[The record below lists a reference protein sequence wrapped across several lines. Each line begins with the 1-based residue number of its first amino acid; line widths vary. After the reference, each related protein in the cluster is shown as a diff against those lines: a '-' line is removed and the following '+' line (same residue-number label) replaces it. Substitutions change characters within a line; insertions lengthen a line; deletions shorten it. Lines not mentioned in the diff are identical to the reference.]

1 MNVLY
6 VSSDASEEAALRR
19 ELEPF
24 SPAPAIHPS
33 PGIEDARTR
42 MTVAG
47 AFDALLIDG
56 SIPRPEAAFLAE
68 GLKRE
73 GNPAVIV
80 VLTPETGDEAAE
92 TLLGGCVDLF
102 VPKLPGFGAV
112 LHQALLQAAARRS
125 PAPHQARHVR
135 ILYAGELEPFRRHFA
150 DMPSLMIHPL
160 PQATDGP
167 PQTGDAAGDLVVIDC
182 PGESAA
188 AAKAITDAVRDYPR
202 IPVIALTEPGDEA
215 AAIAALNAGAADSIP
230 RTGQFPRRL
239 LASVEKAVR
248 MGRLAREKEAL
259 KKQGERLRLIV
270 ETVPVGVALVA
281 PDGSFLAVN
290 RTGLERIGAHR
301 SDQVIGKNL
310 LHLVP
315 PQEREAV
322 QKFLA
327 TVGAWSSASISLK
340 WKGID
345 GSIPGVDLRAIPLR
359 RSPGSAASVL
369 ATLHPPRSLEG
380 DAGAEAGI
388 LKKYED
394 LTTTLRTYE
403 VRFRE
408 LQEKSRF
415 KFTRWE
421 TALRLAESQ
430 KKASEQQQARLQAAV
445 EEAEARVRH
454 LEEEH
459 DAQRERWERSQREL
473 RERSERLEAAAAELE
488 STRAQLSAVQGDGQG
503 RLEEERRDIER
514 RRAEADAALAEVS
527 DLLEKEKAQHRQ
539 QLEEMEQTLREAER
553 HQNELAAALEETG
566 ARHERQD
573 EALRA
578 ELAAA
583 GESRAGLER
592 RLEETLAERAALEE
606 SLRAELAAAGES
618 RAGLERRLEETLA
631 ERSTLE
637 QSLRAELAA
646 AGESRAGLERR
657 LEETLAERS
666 TLEQSLR
673 AELAAAAESRAGLE
687 RRLEETL
694 AERAALEESLRAEL
708 AAAAESRAA
717 LERRLE
723 ETLAERSTLEQ
734 SLRAE
739 LAAAGESRA
748 GLERRLEETL
758 AERAALE
765 ESLRA
770 ELAARDES
778 RDDLRLR
785 IEETEARLRRQEEEY
800 RAELAARDESRAG
813 LQRKLEETENSWLAL
828 EAALEETEARLS
840 GLTAAHG
847 ELQERHRGADDTR
860 ASLESALRMQGAR
873 YAALCERSGADRA
886 WQELAAMDLER
897 RHLAAEEQ
905 RAPLE
910 AALREADA
918 RIRELTEKYIAERRE
933 QERRE
938 KELREHHQAAK
949 ARVGD
954 LEAALAEGESRA
966 RELAAARE
974 GERSELQRSLIAL
987 EARYAEAESL
997 LEARQRELGEA
1008 AARLAALGEQHASE
1022 RARLTAE
1029 LAELDRKFQ
1038 AAEKQR
1044 ISLQTALADSE
1055 SRAAAMKER
1064 HDAEQE
1070 RRGIERADLEL
1081 RIREG
1086 EKQLAGLHTALAGAQ
1101 SALSQLAEK
1110 HRTEISQYEFAQKKA
1125 EQKFQ
1130 TAEKQRGTLA
1140 ESLREVETRLADL
1153 TGRYQTEQAA
1163 WQSARAEM
1171 ERRLEE
1177 GEKAHAAAVQNTV
1190 REAEARLA
1198 WISEQNQSKAVQLEQ
1213 AQKRLEELQSEN
1225 RTLAREGSHCRR
1237 GYQRLSRF
1245 TPAGIVRATRGGQVV
1260 ECNDIA
1266 ARMFGY
1272 PNAQAALS
1280 RPDGSPFRIYAFE
1293 GALAARLDEEGSLEG
1308 IEWTALGKEGK
1319 PVRVRENAALVEAS
1333 DGETPLVE
1341 RILTDI
1347 SDAHGLGEE
1356 IRRIQSAGDLAAAT
1370 VTSFRELCAS
1380 LAEAGERLLQAAG
1393 DAEEVRRLADSLARD
1408 AGRGIRHA
1416 GQFLSLARRDDRS
1429 PDLLDFNEILTGND
1443 RLLHS
1448 LIGTD
1453 IELEMDLAPRPG
1465 LVWADRNEVTQ
1476 LIGNLMANA
1485 REALPLGGL
1494 VTIETRNVE
1503 VAGPDPEIPPELR
1516 PGIYV
1521 RLVFSTDGCAVQPER
1536 RHSSIRA
1543 IAGRMGGCLKS
1554 TNDPRTGNIHTVY
1567 IPRVEGAIAGAGREA
1582 GSVGA

>member
-618 RAGLERRLEETLA
+618 RAGLERKLD
-631 ERSTLE
+631 
-637 QSLRAELAA
+637 
-646 AGESRAGLERR
+646 
-657 LEETLAERS
+657 ETLAERS

>member
-1 MNVLY
+1 MNLLY

-24 SPAPAIHPS
+24 SPAPAIHLS
-33 PGIEDARTR
+33 PGIEEARTR
-42 MTVAG
+42 MAVAG

-56 SIPRPEAAFLAE
+56 SVPRPEAAFMAE

-73 GNPAVIV
+73 RNPAVIV

-92 TLLGGCVDLF
+92 ALLGGCVDLF
-102 VPKLPGFGAV
+102 VPKRPGFGAV
-112 LHQALLQAAARRS
+112 LHQALLQAAARRP
-125 PAPHQARHVR
+125 PAPHQARRVR

-150 DMPSLMIHPL
+150 DMPSLLIHPL
-160 PQATDGP
+160 PRATDGS

-188 AAKAITDAVRDYPR
+188 AVKAITDTVRDYPR

-230 RTGQFPRRL
+230 RTEQFPRRL
-239 LASVEKAVR
+239 LAAVERAVR

-345 GSIPGVDLRAIPLR
+345 GSIPGVELRAIPLR
-359 RSPGSAASVL
+359 RNPGSAASVL
-369 ATLHPPRSLEG
+369 ATLHPPRSLDG
-380 DAGAEAGI
+380 DAGAEGVI
-388 LKKYED
+388 LRKYED
-394 LTTTLRTYE
+394 LTTMLRTYE

-408 LQEKSRF
+408 LQEKSSF
-415 KFTRWE
+415 KFSRWE

-430 KKASEQQQARLQAAV
+430 KKASEEEQARLQAAV
-445 EEAEARVRH
+445 EEAEARVRR

-459 DAQRERWERSQREL
+459 DAQRERWEQSQREL
-473 RERSERLEAAAAELE
+473 KERSERLEAAAAELKA
-488 STRAQLSAVQGDGQG
+488 SRAQVSDSQGDGQG
-503 RLEEERRDIER
+503 RLEEERRDFEER
-514 RRAEADAALAEVS
+514 QAQADAALAEVS
-527 DLLEKEKAQHRQ
+527 DLLEKEKAQHRLQ
-539 QLEEMEQTLREAER
+539 REEMERRLREAER
-553 HQNELAAALEETG
+553 HQSELEAALEETG
-566 ARHERQD
+566 ARLQSQD

-578 ELAAA
+578 ELAARD
-583 GESRAGLER
+583 ESRAEIEHQ
-592 RLEETLAERAALEE
+592 LEETLAARA
-606 SLRAELAAAGES
+606 
-618 RAGLERRLEETLA
+618 T
-631 ERSTLE
+631 
-637 QSLRAELAA
+637 
-646 AGESRAGLERR
+646 
-657 LEETLAERS
+657 
-666 TLEQSLR
+666 
-673 AELAAAAESRAGLE
+673 
-687 RRLEETL
+687 
-694 AERAALEESLRAEL
+694 
-708 AAAAESRAA
+708 
-717 LERRLE
+717 
-723 ETLAERSTLEQ
+723 
-734 SLRAE
+734 
-739 LAAAGESRA
+739 
-748 GLERRLEETL
+748 
-758 AERAALE
+758 LE

-778 RDDLRLR
+778 RDDLRRRL
-785 IEETEARLRRQEEEY
+785 EETEAHLSRQEEEY
-800 RAELAARDESRAG
+800 RTELAAREESRAG

-828 EAALEETEARLS
+828 EAALEETEERLA

-847 ELQERHRGADDTR
+847 QLEERHRGADGMR
-860 ASLESALRMQGAR
+860 ASLESALRMQAAR

-897 RHLAAEEQ
+897 KHLAAEEQ

-910 AALREADA
+910 AALRDAEA

-938 KELREHHQAAK
+938 EELHRHHQAAET
-949 ARVGD
+949 RVGD
-954 LEAALAEGESRA
+954 LEAALAEAESRA
-966 RELAAARE
+966 RELASARE
-974 GERSELQRSLIAL
+974 GERSEMQQSLLAL

-1029 LAELDRKFQ
+1029 LAELDQKYQ
-1038 AAEKQR
+1038 AADKQR

-1055 SRAAAMKER
+1055 SRGAAMKER

-1070 RRGIERADLEL
+1070 RWGIERGDLEL

-1086 EKQLAGLHTALAGAQ
+1086 EKQLAGLQTALAGAQ

-1140 ESLREVETRLADL
+1140 ESLQEVETRLADL
-1153 TGRYQTEQAA
+1153 TGRYQAEQVA

-1177 GEKAHAAAVQNTV
+1177 AEKAHAAAVQNTV

-1213 AQKRLEELQSEN
+1213 AQKQLEELQSEN
-1225 RTLAREGSHCRR
+1225 RTLAREGSHYRR

-1245 TPAGIVRATRGGQVV
+1245 TSAGIVRATREGQVV

-1319 PVRVRENAALVEAS
+1319 PVRVRENAALVEAA

-1416 GQFLSLARRDDRS
+1416 GQFLSLAQRDDRS

-1453 IELEMDLAPRPG
+1453 IELEMDLAPRLG

-1494 VTIETRNVE
+1494 VTIETRDIE

-1543 IAGRMGGCLKS
+1543 IAGRMGGCLRS

-1567 IPRVEGAIAGAGREA
+1567 IPRVEGASAGAGREA

>member
-657 LEETLAERS
+657 LEETLAER
-666 TLEQSLR
+666 
-673 AELAAAAESRAGLE
+673 
-687 RRLEETL
+687 
-694 AERAALEESLRAEL
+694 
-708 AAAAESRAA
+708 
-717 LERRLE
+717 
-723 ETLAERSTLEQ
+723 
-734 SLRAE
+734 
-739 LAAAGESRA
+739 
-748 GLERRLEETL
+748 
-758 AERAALE
+758 AALE

-1272 PNAQAALS
+1272 LNAQAALS

-1485 REALPLGGL
+1485 HEALPLGGL

-1536 RHSSIRA
+1536 RHSSIRT

>member
-606 SLRAELAAAGES
+606 
-618 RAGLERRLEETLA
+618 
-631 ERSTLE
+631 
-637 QSLRAELAA
+637 
-646 AGESRAGLERR
+646 
-657 LEETLAERS
+657 
-666 TLEQSLR
+666 
-673 AELAAAAESRAGLE
+673 
-687 RRLEETL
+687 
-694 AERAALEESLRAEL
+694 
-708 AAAAESRAA
+708 
-717 LERRLE
+717 
-723 ETLAERSTLEQ
+723 

>member
-1 MNVLY
+1 MNLLY

-24 SPAPAIHPS
+24 SPAPAIHLS
-33 PGIEDARTR
+33 PGIEEARTR
-42 MTVAG
+42 MAVAG

-56 SIPRPEAAFLAE
+56 SVPRPEAAFMAE

-73 GNPAVIV
+73 RNPAVIV

-92 TLLGGCVDLF
+92 ALLGGCVDLF
-102 VPKLPGFGAV
+102 VPKRPGFGAV
-112 LHQALLQAAARRS
+112 LHQALLQAAARRP
-125 PAPHQARHVR
+125 PAPHQARRVR

-150 DMPSLMIHPL
+150 DMPSLLIHPL
-160 PQATDGP
+160 PRATDGS

-188 AAKAITDAVRDYPR
+188 AVKAITDTVRDYPR

-230 RTGQFPRRL
+230 RTEQFPRRL
-239 LASVEKAVR
+239 LAAVERAVR

-345 GSIPGVDLRAIPLR
+345 GSIPGVELRAIPLR
-359 RSPGSAASVL
+359 RNPGSAASVL
-369 ATLHPPRSLEG
+369 ATLHPPRSLDG
-380 DAGAEAGI
+380 DAGAEGVI
-388 LKKYED
+388 LRKYED
-394 LTTTLRTYE
+394 LTTMLRTYE

-408 LQEKSRF
+408 LQEKSSF
-415 KFTRWE
+415 KFSRWE

-430 KKASEQQQARLQAAV
+430 KKASEEEQARLQAAV
-445 EEAEARVRH
+445 EEAEARVRR

-459 DAQRERWERSQREL
+459 DAQRERWEQSQREL
-473 RERSERLEAAAAELE
+473 KERSERLEAAAAELKA
-488 STRAQLSAVQGDGQG
+488 SRAQVSDSQGDGQG
-503 RLEEERRDIER
+503 RLEEERRDFEER
-514 RRAEADAALAEVS
+514 QAQADAALAEVS
-527 DLLEKEKAQHRQ
+527 DLLEKEKAQHRLQ
-539 QLEEMEQTLREAER
+539 REEMERRLREAER
-553 HQNELAAALEETG
+553 HQSELEAALEETG
-566 ARHERQD
+566 ARLQSQD

-578 ELAAA
+578 ELAARDE
-583 GESRAGLER
+583 GRTELER
-592 RLEETLAERAALEE
+592 RLEETLAERASLEE
-606 SLRAELAAAGES
+606 SLQAELAARDES
-618 RAGLERRLEETLA
+618 RDDLRRRLEETEAHLSRQEEEYRTELAARDEGRTELERRLEETLA
-631 ERSTLE
+631 A
-637 QSLRAELAA
+637 RA
-646 AGESRAGLERR
+646 
-657 LEETLAERS
+657 T
-666 TLEQSLR
+666 
-673 AELAAAAESRAGLE
+673 
-687 RRLEETL
+687 
-694 AERAALEESLRAEL
+694 
-708 AAAAESRAA
+708 
-717 LERRLE
+717 
-723 ETLAERSTLEQ
+723 
-734 SLRAE
+734 
-739 LAAAGESRA
+739 
-748 GLERRLEETL
+748 
-758 AERAALE
+758 LE

-778 RDDLRLR
+778 RDDLRSRL
-785 IEETEARLRRQEEEY
+785 EETEARLRRQEEEY
-800 RAELAARDESRAG
+800 RTELAAREESRAG

-828 EAALEETEARLS
+828 EAALEETEERLA

-847 ELQERHRGADDTR
+847 QLEERHRGADGMR
-860 ASLESALRMQGAR
+860 ASLESALRMQAAR

-897 RHLAAEEQ
+897 KHLAAEEQ

-910 AALREADA
+910 AALRDAEA

-938 KELREHHQAAK
+938 EELHRHHQAAET
-949 ARVGD
+949 RVGD
-954 LEAALAEGESRA
+954 LEAALAEAESRA
-966 RELAAARE
+966 RELASARE
-974 GERSELQRSLIAL
+974 GERSEMQQSLLAL

-1029 LAELDRKFQ
+1029 LAELDQKYQ
-1038 AAEKQR
+1038 AADKQR

-1055 SRAAAMKER
+1055 SRGAAMKER

-1070 RRGIERADLEL
+1070 RWGIERGDLEL

-1086 EKQLAGLHTALAGAQ
+1086 EKQLAGLQTALAGAQ

-1140 ESLREVETRLADL
+1140 ESLQEVETRLADL
-1153 TGRYQTEQAA
+1153 TGRYQAEQVA

-1177 GEKAHAAAVQNTV
+1177 AEKAHAAAVQNTV

-1213 AQKRLEELQSEN
+1213 AQKQLEELQSEN
-1225 RTLAREGSHCRR
+1225 RTLAREGSHYRR

-1245 TPAGIVRATRGGQVV
+1245 TSAGIVRATREGQVV

-1319 PVRVRENAALVEAS
+1319 PVRVRENAALVEAA

-1416 GQFLSLARRDDRS
+1416 GQFLSLAQRDDRS

-1453 IELEMDLAPRPG
+1453 IELEMDLAPRLG

-1494 VTIETRNVE
+1494 VTIETRDIE

-1543 IAGRMGGCLKS
+1543 IAGRMGGCLRS

-1567 IPRVEGAIAGAGREA
+1567 IPRVEGASAGAGREA

>member
-1 MNVLY
+1 
-6 VSSDASEEAALRR
+6 
-19 ELEPF
+19 
-24 SPAPAIHPS
+24 
-33 PGIEDARTR
+33 
-42 MTVAG
+42 
-47 AFDALLIDG
+47 
-56 SIPRPEAAFLAE
+56 
-68 GLKRE
+68 
-73 GNPAVIV
+73 
-80 VLTPETGDEAAE
+80 
-92 TLLGGCVDLF
+92 
-102 VPKLPGFGAV
+102 
-112 LHQALLQAAARRS
+112 
-125 PAPHQARHVR
+125 
-135 ILYAGELEPFRRHFA
+135 
-150 DMPSLMIHPL
+150 MPSLMIHPL

-182 PGESAA
+182 PGEGAA

-239 LASVEKAVR
+239 LAAVEKAVR

-270 ETVPVGVALVA
+270 ETVPVGVALIA

-301 SDQVIGKNL
+301 SDQIIGKNL

-380 DAGAEAGI
+380 DAGVEAGI

-394 LTTTLRTYE
+394 LTTMLRTYE

-459 DAQRERWERSQREL
+459 DAQRERWEQSQRES
-473 RERSERLEAAAAELE
+473 RERSERLEAVAAELE
-488 STRAQLSAVQGDGQG
+488 ASRAQMSVIQGDGQG
-503 RLEEERRDIER
+503 LLEEERRDIER
-514 RRAEADAALAEVS
+514 RQAEADAALAEVS

-539 QLEEMEQTLREAER
+539 QREELEQRLREAER
-553 HQNELAAALEETG
+553 HQSDLEAALEETG
-566 ARHERQD
+566 ARLQRQD

-583 GESRAGLER
+583 GESRTGLER
-592 RLEETLAERAALEE
+592 KLEETLAERASLEE

-618 RAGLERRLEETLA
+618 RAGLERRLD
-631 ERSTLE
+631 
-637 QSLRAELAA
+637 
-646 AGESRAGLERR
+646 
-657 LEETLAERS
+657 
-666 TLEQSLR
+666 
-673 AELAAAAESRAGLE
+673 
-687 RRLEETL
+687 ETL
-694 AERAALEESLRAEL
+694 AERASLEESLRAEL
-708 AAAAESRAA
+708 AAAGETRTE
-717 LERRLE
+717 LERK
-723 ETLAERSTLEQ
+723 
-734 SLRAE
+734 
-739 LAAAGESRA
+739 
-748 GLERRLEETL
+748 LEETL
-758 AERAALE
+758 AERASLE

-785 IEETEARLRRQEEEY
+785 IEETEARLRGQEEEYRAELVSRDESRAELERKLEETLAERAALEESLRAELAAAGESRTELERKLEETLAERASLEESLRAELAARDESRDDLRLRLEETEARLRGQEEEY
-800 RAELAARDESRAG
+800 RAELAAREESRAG
-813 LQRKLEETENSWLAL
+813 LQRKLQETENSWLAL
-828 EAALEETEARLS
+828 EAALEETEARLA

-847 ELQERHRGADDTR
+847 QLQELHRGADDTR

-886 WQELAAMDLER
+886 WQQLAAMELER
-897 RHLAAEEQ
+897 KHLAAEEQ

-910 AALREADA
+910 AALRDAEA

-938 KELREHHQAAK
+938 EELREHHQAAK
-949 ARVGD
+949 ARIRD
-954 LEAALAEGESRA
+954 
-966 RELAAARE
+966 
-974 GERSELQRSLIAL
+974 L

-1029 LAELDRKFQ
+1029 LAEFDRKFQ

-1070 RRGIERADLEL
+1070 RLGIERGDLEL

-1086 EKQLAGLHTALAGAQ
+1086 EKQLAGLQTALAGAQ

-1140 ESLREVETRLADL
+1140 ESLQEVETRLADL
-1153 TGRYQTEQAA
+1153 TGRYQTELAA

-1543 IAGRMGGCLKS
+1543 IAARMGGCLKS

>member
-1 MNVLY
+1 MNLLY

-24 SPAPAIHPS
+24 SPAPAIHLS
-33 PGIEDARTR
+33 PGIEEARTR
-42 MTVAG
+42 MAVAG

-56 SIPRPEAAFLAE
+56 SVPRPEAAFMAE

-73 GNPAVIV
+73 RNPAVIV

-92 TLLGGCVDLF
+92 ALLGGCVDLF
-102 VPKLPGFGAV
+102 VPKRPGFGAV
-112 LHQALLQAAARRS
+112 LHQALLQAAARRP
-125 PAPHQARHVR
+125 PAPHQARRVR

-150 DMPSLMIHPL
+150 DMPSLLIHPL
-160 PQATDGP
+160 PRATDGS

-188 AAKAITDAVRDYPR
+188 AVKAITDTVRDYPR

-230 RTGQFPRRL
+230 RTEQFPRRL
-239 LASVEKAVR
+239 LAAVERAVR

-345 GSIPGVDLRAIPLR
+345 GSIPGVELRAIPLR
-359 RSPGSAASVL
+359 RNPGSAASVL
-369 ATLHPPRSLEG
+369 ATLHPPRSLDG
-380 DAGAEAGI
+380 DAGAEGVI
-388 LKKYED
+388 LRKYED
-394 LTTTLRTYE
+394 LTTMLRTYE

-408 LQEKSRF
+408 LQEKSSF
-415 KFTRWE
+415 KFSRWE

-430 KKASEQQQARLQAAV
+430 KKASEEEQARLQAAV
-445 EEAEARVRH
+445 EEAEARVRR

-459 DAQRERWERSQREL
+459 DAQRERWEQSQREL
-473 RERSERLEAAAAELE
+473 KERSERLEAAAAELKA
-488 STRAQLSAVQGDGQG
+488 SRAQVSDSQGDGQG
-503 RLEEERRDIER
+503 RLEEERRDFEER
-514 RRAEADAALAEVS
+514 QAQADAALAEVS
-527 DLLEKEKAQHRQ
+527 DLLEKEKAQHRLQ
-539 QLEEMEQTLREAER
+539 REEMERRLREAER
-553 HQNELAAALEETG
+553 HQSELEAALEETG
-566 ARHERQD
+566 ARLQSQD

-578 ELAAA
+578 ELAARD
-583 GESRAGLER
+583 ESRAEIEHQ
-592 RLEETLAERAALEE
+592 LEETLAARA
-606 SLRAELAAAGES
+606 
-618 RAGLERRLEETLA
+618 T
-631 ERSTLE
+631 
-637 QSLRAELAA
+637 
-646 AGESRAGLERR
+646 
-657 LEETLAERS
+657 
-666 TLEQSLR
+666 
-673 AELAAAAESRAGLE
+673 
-687 RRLEETL
+687 
-694 AERAALEESLRAEL
+694 
-708 AAAAESRAA
+708 
-717 LERRLE
+717 
-723 ETLAERSTLEQ
+723 
-734 SLRAE
+734 
-739 LAAAGESRA
+739 
-748 GLERRLEETL
+748 
-758 AERAALE
+758 LE

-778 RDDLRLR
+778 RDDLRRKLEETLAARATLEESLR
-785 IEETEARLRRQEEEY
+785 AELAARDESRDDLRSRLEETEARLRRQEEEY
-800 RAELAARDESRAG
+800 RTELAAREESRAG

-828 EAALEETEARLS
+828 EAALEETEERLA

-847 ELQERHRGADDTR
+847 QLEERHRGADGMR
-860 ASLESALRMQGAR
+860 ASLESALRMQAAR

-897 RHLAAEEQ
+897 KHLAAEEQ

-910 AALREADA
+910 AALRDAEA

-938 KELREHHQAAK
+938 EELHRHHQAAET
-949 ARVGD
+949 RVGD
-954 LEAALAEGESRA
+954 LEAALAEAESRA
-966 RELAAARE
+966 RELASARE
-974 GERSELQRSLIAL
+974 GERSEMQQSLLAL

-1029 LAELDRKFQ
+1029 LAELDQKYQ
-1038 AAEKQR
+1038 AADKQR

-1055 SRAAAMKER
+1055 SRGAAMKER

-1070 RRGIERADLEL
+1070 RWGIERGDLEL

-1086 EKQLAGLHTALAGAQ
+1086 EKQLAGLQTALAGAQ

-1140 ESLREVETRLADL
+1140 ESLQEVETRLADL
-1153 TGRYQTEQAA
+1153 TGRYQAEQVA

-1177 GEKAHAAAVQNTV
+1177 AEKAHAAAVQNTV

-1213 AQKRLEELQSEN
+1213 AQKQLEELQSEN
-1225 RTLAREGSHCRR
+1225 RTLAREGSHYRR

-1245 TPAGIVRATRGGQVV
+1245 TSAGIVRATREGQVV

-1319 PVRVRENAALVEAS
+1319 PVRVRENAALVEAA

-1416 GQFLSLARRDDRS
+1416 GQFLSLAQRDDRS

-1453 IELEMDLAPRPG
+1453 IELEMDLAPRLG

-1494 VTIETRNVE
+1494 VTIETRDIE

-1543 IAGRMGGCLKS
+1543 IAGRMGGCLRS

-1567 IPRVEGAIAGAGREA
+1567 IPRVEGASAGAGREA

>member
-606 SLRAELAAAGES
+606 
-618 RAGLERRLEETLA
+618 
-631 ERSTLE
+631 
-637 QSLRAELAA
+637 SLRAELAA

>member
-1 MNVLY
+1 MNLLY

-24 SPAPAIHPS
+24 SPAPAIHLS
-33 PGIEDARTR
+33 PGIEEARTR
-42 MTVAG
+42 MAVAG

-56 SIPRPEAAFLAE
+56 SVPRPEAAFMAE

-73 GNPAVIV
+73 RNPAVIV

-92 TLLGGCVDLF
+92 ALLGGCVDLF
-102 VPKLPGFGAV
+102 VPKRPGFGAV
-112 LHQALLQAAARRS
+112 LHQALLQAAARRP
-125 PAPHQARHVR
+125 PAPHQARRVR

-150 DMPSLMIHPL
+150 DMPSLLIHPL
-160 PQATDGP
+160 PRATDGS

-188 AAKAITDAVRDYPR
+188 AVKAITDTVRDYPR

-230 RTGQFPRRL
+230 RTEQFPRRL
-239 LASVEKAVR
+239 LAAVERAVR

-345 GSIPGVDLRAIPLR
+345 GSIPGVELRAIPLR
-359 RSPGSAASVL
+359 RNPGSAASVL
-369 ATLHPPRSLEG
+369 ATLHPPRSLDG
-380 DAGAEAGI
+380 DAGAEGVI
-388 LKKYED
+388 LRKYED
-394 LTTTLRTYE
+394 LTTMLRTYE

-408 LQEKSRF
+408 LQEKSSF
-415 KFTRWE
+415 KFSRWE

-430 KKASEQQQARLQAAV
+430 KKASEEEQARLQAAV
-445 EEAEARVRH
+445 EEAEARVRR

-459 DAQRERWERSQREL
+459 DAQRERWEQSQREL
-473 RERSERLEAAAAELE
+473 KERSERLEAAAAELKA
-488 STRAQLSAVQGDGQG
+488 SRAQVSDSQGDGQG
-503 RLEEERRDIER
+503 RLEEERRDFEER
-514 RRAEADAALAEVS
+514 QAQADAALAEVS
-527 DLLEKEKAQHRQ
+527 DLLEKEKAQHRLQ
-539 QLEEMEQTLREAER
+539 REEMERRLREAER
-553 HQNELAAALEETG
+553 HQSELEAALEETG
-566 ARHERQD
+566 ARLQSQD

-578 ELAAA
+578 ELAARDE
-583 GESRAGLER
+583 GRTELER
-592 RLEETLAERAALEE
+592 RLEETRAELAARDEGRTELERRLEETQAERATLEE
-606 SLRAELAAAGES
+606 SLRAELAERDES
-618 RAGLERRLEETLA
+618 RAEIEHQLEETLA
-631 ERSTLE
+631 A
-637 QSLRAELAA
+637 RA
-646 AGESRAGLERR
+646 
-657 LEETLAERS
+657 T
-666 TLEQSLR
+666 
-673 AELAAAAESRAGLE
+673 
-687 RRLEETL
+687 
-694 AERAALEESLRAEL
+694 
-708 AAAAESRAA
+708 
-717 LERRLE
+717 
-723 ETLAERSTLEQ
+723 
-734 SLRAE
+734 
-739 LAAAGESRA
+739 
-748 GLERRLEETL
+748 
-758 AERAALE
+758 LE

-778 RDDLRLR
+778 RDDLRRKLEETLAARATLEESLR
-785 IEETEARLRRQEEEY
+785 AELAARDESRDDLRSRLEETEARLRRQEEEY
-800 RAELAARDESRAG
+800 RTELAAREESRAG

-828 EAALEETEARLS
+828 EAALEETEERLA

-847 ELQERHRGADDTR
+847 QLEERHRGADGMR
-860 ASLESALRMQGAR
+860 ASLESALRMQAAR

-897 RHLAAEEQ
+897 KHLAAEEQ

-910 AALREADA
+910 AALRDAEA

-938 KELREHHQAAK
+938 EELHRHHQAAET
-949 ARVGD
+949 RVGD
-954 LEAALAEGESRA
+954 LEAALAEAESRA
-966 RELAAARE
+966 RELASARE
-974 GERSELQRSLIAL
+974 GERSEMQQSLLAL

-1029 LAELDRKFQ
+1029 LAELDQKYQ
-1038 AAEKQR
+1038 AADKQR

-1055 SRAAAMKER
+1055 SRGAAMKER

-1070 RRGIERADLEL
+1070 RWGIERGDLEL

-1086 EKQLAGLHTALAGAQ
+1086 EKQLAGLQTALAGAQ

-1140 ESLREVETRLADL
+1140 ESLQEVETRLADL
-1153 TGRYQTEQAA
+1153 TGRYQAEQVA

-1177 GEKAHAAAVQNTV
+1177 AEKAHAAAVQNTV

-1213 AQKRLEELQSEN
+1213 AQKQLEELQSEN
-1225 RTLAREGSHCRR
+1225 RTLAREGSHYRR

-1245 TPAGIVRATRGGQVV
+1245 TSAGIVRATREGQVV

-1319 PVRVRENAALVEAS
+1319 PVRVRENAALVEAA

-1416 GQFLSLARRDDRS
+1416 GQFLSLAQRDDRS

-1453 IELEMDLAPRPG
+1453 IELEMDLAPRLG

-1494 VTIETRNVE
+1494 VTIETRDIE

-1543 IAGRMGGCLKS
+1543 IAGRMGGCLRS

-1567 IPRVEGAIAGAGREA
+1567 IPRVEGASAGAGREA

>member
-1 MNVLY
+1 MNLLY

-24 SPAPAIHPS
+24 SPAPAIHLS
-33 PGIEDARTR
+33 PGIEEARTR
-42 MTVAG
+42 MAVAG

-56 SIPRPEAAFLAE
+56 SVPRPEAAFMAE

-73 GNPAVIV
+73 RNPAVIV

-92 TLLGGCVDLF
+92 ALLGGCVDLF
-102 VPKLPGFGAV
+102 VPKRPGFGAV
-112 LHQALLQAAARRS
+112 LHQALLQAAARRP
-125 PAPHQARHVR
+125 PAPHQARRVR

-150 DMPSLMIHPL
+150 DMPSLLIHPL
-160 PQATDGP
+160 PRATDGS

-188 AAKAITDAVRDYPR
+188 AVKAITDTVRDYPR

-230 RTGQFPRRL
+230 RTEQFPRRL
-239 LASVEKAVR
+239 LAAVERAVR

-290 RTGLERIGAHR
+290 RTGHERIGAHR

-345 GSIPGVDLRAIPLR
+345 GSIPGVELRAIPLR
-359 RSPGSAASVL
+359 RNPGSAASVL
-369 ATLHPPRSLEG
+369 ATLHPPRSLDG
-380 DAGAEAGI
+380 DAGAEGVI
-388 LKKYED
+388 LRKYED
-394 LTTTLRTYE
+394 LTTMLRTYE

-408 LQEKSRF
+408 LQEKSSF
-415 KFTRWE
+415 KFSRWE

-430 KKASEQQQARLQAAV
+430 KKASEEEQARLQAAV
-445 EEAEARVRH
+445 EEAEARVRR

-459 DAQRERWERSQREL
+459 DAQRERWEQSQREL
-473 RERSERLEAAAAELE
+473 KERSERLEAAAAELKA
-488 STRAQLSAVQGDGQG
+488 SRAQVSDSQGDGQG
-503 RLEEERRDIER
+503 RLEEERRDFEER
-514 RRAEADAALAEVS
+514 QAQADAALAEVS
-527 DLLEKEKAQHRQ
+527 DLLEKEKAQHRLQ
-539 QLEEMEQTLREAER
+539 REEMERRLREAER
-553 HQNELAAALEETG
+553 HQSELEAALEETG
-566 ARHERQD
+566 ARLQSQD

-578 ELAAA
+578 ELAARDE
-583 GESRAGLER
+583 GRTELER
-592 RLEETLAERAALEE
+592 RLEETLAERASLEE
-606 SLRAELAAAGES
+606 SL
-618 RAGLERRLEETLA
+618 
-631 ERSTLE
+631 
-637 QSLRAELAA
+637 Q
-646 AGESRAGLERR
+646 
-657 LEETLAERS
+657 
-666 TLEQSLR
+666 
-673 AELAAAAESRAGLE
+673 
-687 RRLEETL
+687 
-694 AERAALEESLRAEL
+694 
-708 AAAAESRAA
+708 
-717 LERRLE
+717 
-723 ETLAERSTLEQ
+723 
-734 SLRAE
+734 
-739 LAAAGESRA
+739 
-748 GLERRLEETL
+748 
-758 AERAALE
+758 
-765 ESLRA
+765 A

-778 RDDLRLR
+778 RDDLRSRL
-785 IEETEARLRRQEEEY
+785 EETEARLRRQEEEY
-800 RAELAARDESRAG
+800 RTELAAREESRAG

-828 EAALEETEARLS
+828 EAALEETEERLA

-847 ELQERHRGADDTR
+847 QLEERHRGADGMR
-860 ASLESALRMQGAR
+860 ASLESALRMQAAR

-897 RHLAAEEQ
+897 KHLAAEEQ

-910 AALREADA
+910 AALRDAEA

-938 KELREHHQAAK
+938 EELHRHHQAAET
-949 ARVGD
+949 RVGD
-954 LEAALAEGESRA
+954 LEAALAEAESRA
-966 RELAAARE
+966 RELASARE
-974 GERSELQRSLIAL
+974 GERSEMQQSLLAL

-1029 LAELDRKFQ
+1029 LAELDQKYQ
-1038 AAEKQR
+1038 AADKQR

-1055 SRAAAMKER
+1055 SRGAAMKER

-1070 RRGIERADLEL
+1070 RWGIERGDLEL

-1086 EKQLAGLHTALAGAQ
+1086 EKQLAGLQTALAGAQ

-1140 ESLREVETRLADL
+1140 ESLQEVETRLADL
-1153 TGRYQTEQAA
+1153 TGRYQAEQVA

-1177 GEKAHAAAVQNTV
+1177 AEKAHAAAVQNTV

-1213 AQKRLEELQSEN
+1213 AQKQLEELQSEN
-1225 RTLAREGSHCRR
+1225 RTLAREGSHYRR

-1245 TPAGIVRATRGGQVV
+1245 TSAGIVRATREGQVV

-1319 PVRVRENAALVEAS
+1319 PVRVRENAALVEAA

-1416 GQFLSLARRDDRS
+1416 GQFLSLAQRDDRS

-1453 IELEMDLAPRPG
+1453 IELEMDLAPRLG

-1494 VTIETRNVE
+1494 VTIETRDIE

-1543 IAGRMGGCLKS
+1543 IAGRMGGCLRS

-1567 IPRVEGAIAGAGREA
+1567 IPRVEGASAGAGREA

>member
-1 MNVLY
+1 MNLLY

-24 SPAPAIHPS
+24 SPAPAIHLS
-33 PGIEDARTR
+33 PGIEEARTR
-42 MTVAG
+42 MAVAG

-56 SIPRPEAAFLAE
+56 SVPRPEAAFMAE

-73 GNPAVIV
+73 RNPAVIV

-92 TLLGGCVDLF
+92 ALLGGCVDLF
-102 VPKLPGFGAV
+102 VPKRPGFGAV
-112 LHQALLQAAARRS
+112 LHQALLQAAARRP
-125 PAPHQARHVR
+125 PAPHQARRVR

-150 DMPSLMIHPL
+150 DMPSLLIHPL
-160 PQATDGP
+160 PRATDGS

-188 AAKAITDAVRDYPR
+188 AVKAITDTVRDYPR

-230 RTGQFPRRL
+230 RTEQFPRRL
-239 LASVEKAVR
+239 LAAVERAVR

-345 GSIPGVDLRAIPLR
+345 GSIPGVELRAIPLR
-359 RSPGSAASVL
+359 RNPGSAASVL
-369 ATLHPPRSLEG
+369 ATLHPPRSLDG
-380 DAGAEAGI
+380 DAGAEGVI
-388 LKKYED
+388 LRKYED
-394 LTTTLRTYE
+394 LTTMLRTYE

-408 LQEKSRF
+408 LQEKSSF
-415 KFTRWE
+415 KFSRWE

-430 KKASEQQQARLQAAV
+430 KKASEEEQARLQAAV
-445 EEAEARVRH
+445 EEAEARVRR

-459 DAQRERWERSQREL
+459 DAQRERWEQSQREL
-473 RERSERLEAAAAELE
+473 KERSERLEAAAAELKA
-488 STRAQLSAVQGDGQG
+488 SRAQVSDSQGDGQG
-503 RLEEERRDIER
+503 RLEEERRDFEER
-514 RRAEADAALAEVS
+514 QAQADAALAEVS
-527 DLLEKEKAQHRQ
+527 DLLEKEKAQHRLQ
-539 QLEEMEQTLREAER
+539 REEMERRLREAER
-553 HQNELAAALEETG
+553 HQSELEAALEETG
-566 ARHERQD
+566 ARLQSQD

-578 ELAAA
+578 ELAARDE
-583 GESRAGLER
+583 GRTELER
-592 RLEETLAERAALEE
+592 RLEETLAERASLEE
-606 SLRAELAAAGES
+606 SLQAELAARDES
-618 RAGLERRLEETLA
+618 RDDLRRRLEETEAHLSRQ
-631 ERSTLE
+631 EEEYRT
-637 QSLRAELAA
+637 ELAA
-646 AGESRAGLERR
+646 RDEGRTE
-657 LEETLAERS
+657 
-666 TLEQSLR
+666 
-673 AELAAAAESRAGLE
+673 LE

-694 AERAALEESLRAEL
+694 AERA
-708 AAAAESRAA
+708 
-717 LERRLE
+717 
-723 ETLAERSTLEQ
+723 T
-734 SLRAE
+734 
-739 LAAAGESRA
+739 
-748 GLERRLEETL
+748 
-758 AERAALE
+758 LE

-778 RDDLRLR
+778 RDDLRSRL
-785 IEETEARLRRQEEEY
+785 EETEARLRRQEEEY
-800 RAELAARDESRAG
+800 RTELAAREESRAG

-828 EAALEETEARLS
+828 EAALEETEERLA

-847 ELQERHRGADDTR
+847 QLEERHRGADGMR
-860 ASLESALRMQGAR
+860 ASLESALRMQAAR

-897 RHLAAEEQ
+897 KHLAAEEQ

-910 AALREADA
+910 AALRDAEA

-938 KELREHHQAAK
+938 EELHRHHQAAET
-949 ARVGD
+949 RVGD
-954 LEAALAEGESRA
+954 LEAALAEAESRA
-966 RELAAARE
+966 RELASARE
-974 GERSELQRSLIAL
+974 GERSEMQQSLLAL

-1029 LAELDRKFQ
+1029 LAELDQKYQ
-1038 AAEKQR
+1038 AADKQR

-1055 SRAAAMKER
+1055 SRGAAMKER

-1070 RRGIERADLEL
+1070 RWGIERGDLEL

-1086 EKQLAGLHTALAGAQ
+1086 EKQLAGLQTALAGAQ

-1140 ESLREVETRLADL
+1140 ESLQEVETRLADL
-1153 TGRYQTEQAA
+1153 TGRYQAEQVA

-1177 GEKAHAAAVQNTV
+1177 AEKAHAAAVQNTV

-1213 AQKRLEELQSEN
+1213 AQKQLEELQSEN
-1225 RTLAREGSHCRR
+1225 RTLAREGSHYRR

-1245 TPAGIVRATRGGQVV
+1245 TSAGIVRATREGQVV

-1319 PVRVRENAALVEAS
+1319 PVRVRENAALVEAA

-1416 GQFLSLARRDDRS
+1416 GQFLSLAQRDDRS

-1453 IELEMDLAPRPG
+1453 IELEMDLAPRLG

-1494 VTIETRNVE
+1494 VTIETRDIE

-1543 IAGRMGGCLKS
+1543 IAGRMGGCLRS

-1567 IPRVEGAIAGAGREA
+1567 IPRVEGASAGAGREA